1 MQNPRDVFRPRP
13 PSRPRFSRR
22 SKIIAALIL
31 VVLLAAILSLRGTAR
46 MWTDYL
52 WFDSLGHGD
61 VWTEI
66 LVYKIVLSVIF
77 IAAFFLLMY
86 SNLAIADRLAPQTR
100 PPGPEEELIRHY
112 HDAVGHRR
120 RLVSV
125 VIAILFAL
133 IVGGSTGGEWQK
145 AMLFFNSVDFGIDD
159 PQFDRDIGFYV
170 FQLPFIQFLISWF
183 FRALIIVAV
192 ITAI

>member
-1 MQNPRDVFRPRP
+1 MRNPREVFSPRP

-77 IAAFFLLMY
+77 IVLFFLLLY
-86 SNLAIADRLAPQTR
+86 SNLAIA
-100 PPGPEEELIRHY
+100 
-112 HDAVGHRR
+112 
-120 RLVSV
+120 
-125 VIAILFAL
+125 
-133 IVGGSTGGEWQK
+133 
-145 AMLFFNSVDFGIDD
+145 
-159 PQFDRDIGFYV
+159 
-170 FQLPFIQFLISWF
+170 
-183 FRALIIVAV
+183 
-192 ITAI
+192 